1 MSNDIDLQLGRRLR
15 RRRRDVGLTQE
26 ALGLACG
33 ISFQQVQKY
42 ECAAN
47 RMSAVVLWRLAR
59 VLDVDVGYFYE
70 GLRPEPGPCVRLG
83 RPRPTDAMSPAP

>member
-1 MSNDIDLQLGRRLR
+1 MSNDIDLQLGLR

-26 ALGLACG
+26 ALGAACG

-59 VLDVDVGYFYE
+59 CLDVDVGYFYE
-70 GLRPEPGPCVRLG
+70 GLRPEPGLRVGLG
-83 RPRPTDAMSPAP
+83 RASPPALSPAP

>member
-1 MSNDIDLQLGRRLR
+1 MLNDIDLQLGRRLR

-26 ALGLACG
+26 ALGAACG

-59 VLDVDVGYFYE
+59 VLDVEVGYFYE
-70 GLRPEPGPCVRLG
+70 GLHPDPGLRVGLRRPSHI
-83 RPRPTDAMSPAP
+83 MSPAP